1 MSHGKSSHESTDENS
16 ISSRRKRTN
25 GSTDENSISSPTTGI
40 GRGLAYGGLASGGL
54 ASGGLAYAAWNHR
67 AKLYKLLQSLD
78 QTPPQEQQATS
89 LAAEEASDIK
99 SQLTE
104 EPLDR
109 HLNGRWYSDS
119 QKTLFLIVDDI
130 VYQEVLNG
138 VESRDESGKWPK
150 VGRLPYKNLTSLTLR
165 DCSGFEH
172 TAEREPPDAPRIIQW
187 DKSTRF
193 KHTQFEGQWR
203 RVLLNGYGSY
213 GSNMTTPYD
222 EKRVQLVRQV
232 NGNWYSPLQRTLYM
246 IVDDTVFEEMYN
258 GVESRDESNRWPRK
272 AGRLEVKSPT
282 TLALTESNGAVH
294 DATRDPDTPWI
305 LTLHLR
311 NEGQQLVA
319 DQWYK
324 VWVDVNRNGG
334 HYVWEITHD
343 NETITITR
351 PPPPTPSAQKNAALK
366 KAAGA
371 VALAGAAI
379 G

>member
-1 MSHGKSSHESTDENS
+1 
-16 ISSRRKRTN
+16 
-25 GSTDENSISSPTTGI
+25 
-40 GRGLAYGGLASGGL
+40 
-54 ASGGLAYAAWNHR
+54 
-67 AKLYKLLQSLD
+67 
-78 QTPPQEQQATS
+78 
-89 LAAEEASDIK
+89 
-99 SQLTE
+99 
-104 EPLDR
+104 
-109 HLNGRWYSDS
+109 
-119 QKTLFLIVDDI
+119 
-130 VYQEVLNG
+130 
-138 VESRDESGKWPK
+138 
-150 VGRLPYKNLTSLTLR
+150 
-165 DCSGFEH
+165 
-172 TAEREPPDAPRIIQW
+172 
-187 DKSTRF
+187 
-193 KHTQFEGQWR
+193 
-203 RVLLNGYGSY
+203 
-213 GSNMTTPYD
+213 
-222 EKRVQLVRQV
+222 
-232 NGNWYSPLQRTLYM
+232 M
-246 IVDDTVFEEMYN
+246 IVDDTVFEEMYD
-258 GVESRDESNRWPRK
+258 GVESRDESNYWPRK
-272 AGRLEVKSPT
+272 TCRLEVKSPT